1 MKKILVVCVAVLLP
15 CFLVS
20 AQEADDTGTGVGL
33 SVIPRLDLSPEY
45 SDGSGQFTLGNSS
58 LYSLFEGDIT
68 ERLSVSV
75 CNHWLSSS
83 PKELYKIEG
92 EGANFLRSD
101 WTNWLDW
108 AYLTYSIGNFSFS
121 FGKDMVTVGG
131 LEFDD
136 YDFEVHT
143 PLCSSLWQNF
153 SCYQW
158 GGKFG
163 YTTPSESTYVGLQ
176 VTTSPYG
183 ERPFQSGLYNYSLEW
198 RGNYFDWLENIWSI
212 TLVDNGDESL
222 NFFGRHMPLL
232 SLGQRV
238 TLGDWAVGLDYFNKV
253 GSEETILADG
263 TTLMPSILWSP
274 SEKLELLAKAGYES
288 RKAPMDPASLTA
300 GYFAGGAIHWFPL
313 KDSRD
318 LRIHAS
324 GAYNSLFKTYTL
336 TVGAL
341 YYINLFGK

>member
-33 SVIPRLDLSPEY
+33 SVIPRLDLSPEF
-45 SDGSGQFTLGNSS
+45 SGGSSQFTLGNSS

-68 ERLSVSV
+68 DFLSFSV

-83 PKELYKIEG
+83 PSELYRIEG
-92 EGANFLRSD
+92 EGANLFRSD

-108 AYLTYSIGNFSFS
+108 AYLTWSFGSFS
-121 FGKDMVTVGG
+121 LTVGKDMVTIGG

-143 PLCSSLWQNF
+143 PLCSSLWHQF

-163 YTTPSESTYVGLQ
+163 YTSPSESTYLGLQ

-183 ERPFQSGLYNYSLEW
+183 EKPFASGLYNYSLEW
-198 RGNYFDWLENIWSI
+198 KGNYFDGLETIWSI
-212 TLVDNGDESL
+212 TAVGVDQGTFRPLVC
-222 NFFGRHMPLL
+222 
-232 SLGQRV
+232 LGQRASF
-238 TLGDWAVGLDYFNKV
+238 GDFSLGLDYFNAV
-253 GSEETILADG
+253 GNESVILMDG
-263 TTLMPSILWSP
+263 MTFMPSVTWAP
-274 SEKLELLAKAGYES
+274 SEKVELLAKAGFES
-288 RKAPMDPASLTA
+288 WDAPMDPSSMTSS
-300 GYFAGGAIHWFPL
+300 YFAGGAVHWFPL
-313 KDSRD
+313 KDSKD
-318 LRIHAS
+318 LRLHACAS
-324 GAYNSLFKTYTL
+324 YNNLFRTTTL

-341 YYINLFGK
+341 YYLNFNFGT